1 MPKIES
7 ILTERVL
14 VPLRPEWT
22 IKGGRGTHDRS
33 PFLLIRVRS
42 EGLKDLVRSAALTCG
57 VARVLKPPRLR

>member
-7 ILTERVL
+7 IVAERVL

-33 PFLLIRVRS
+33 PFLLIRVRAEGI
-42 EGLKDLVRSAALTCG
+42 EGLGEVSGTYL
-57 VARVLKPPRLR
+57 